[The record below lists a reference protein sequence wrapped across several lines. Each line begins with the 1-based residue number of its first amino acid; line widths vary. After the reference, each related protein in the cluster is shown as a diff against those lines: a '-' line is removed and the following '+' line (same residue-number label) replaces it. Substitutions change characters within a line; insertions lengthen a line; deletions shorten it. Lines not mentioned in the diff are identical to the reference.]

1 MIDHSRAFTGI
12 KRLVLERDGIRAR
25 GAFHEIDRISRA
37 HRINGRRFSRYY
49 DSYKSQCAA
58 YQLARLFEL
67 DNVPPTV
74 CRRVNGIDGS
84 VQLWI
89 EGTLGEGR
97 READPPPVTADWQ
110 RQIQAMRVFDS
121 LIFNDDRNRG
131 NYLIDTEWVLWMID
145 HSRAFQVHEDLRY
158 GDEIVWCSPRM
169 WELLQQVTDN
179 QIRAAIDAY
188 LASEQM
194 SALLERRALLVEH
207 IQKMIDE
214 RGQGSVIF

>member
-1 MIDHSRAFTGI
+1 MTPTPVWAGSALSSTHCPRA
-12 KRLVLERDGIRAR
+12 LVVPPLSSPLDRAR
-25 GAFHEIDRISRA
+25 SND
-37 HRINGRRFSRYY
+37 
-49 DSYKSQCAA
+49 
-58 YQLARLFEL
+58 
-67 DNVPPTV
+67 
-74 CRRVNGIDGS
+74 
-84 VQLWI
+84 
-89 EGTLGEGR
+89 TL
-97 READPPPVTADWQ
+97 
-110 RQIQAMRVFDS
+110 QA
-121 LIFNDDRNRG
+121 
-131 NYLIDTEWVLWMID
+131 LIDTEWVLWMID

-214 RGQGSVIF
+214 RGRGSVIF